1 MPRPKVPTRRADIL
15 AAAQGVFNA
24 RGFAGA
30 RMDDVA
36 RAAGLSKAAL
46 YLQFAS
52 KEALFEALVTE
63 VIEATLPAAV
73 PADFGATPAPVLIE
87 GFVVTMSGRLT
98 SPEVAFVPRV
108 IIGEGM
114 NFPGLARF
122 YHDHVVARGLGIV
135 EAIIRHGMKRAEF
148 ACDDPAMAARTL
160 MGGLLM
166 GAVWKMVFEPVG
178 AEPLDPARMAKV
190 HARTIL
196 DGLLIRKEPR

>member
-52 KEALFEALVTE
+52 KDALFEALVTE

-73 PADFGATPAPVLIE
+73 PADFGTIPAPDLIE
-87 GFVVTMSGRLT
+87 GFVATMAERLT

-122 YHDHVVARGLGIV
+122 YHDNVVARGLGIV
-135 EAIIRHGMKRAEF
+135 EAIIRHGMNRGEL

-160 MGGLLM
+160 VGGLLL

-178 AEPLDPARMAKV
+178 AEPLDPARMAAA

-196 DGLLIRKEPR
+196 DGLLIRKEPG